1 VRASSAL
8 LHCPHDEHSLMA
20 TGTSHLFAQHVS
32 TLCTNVLTK
41 DALLENNALGQKQRS
56 EA

>member
-1 VRASSAL
+1 
-8 LHCPHDEHSLMA
+8 MA
-20 TGTSHLFAQHVS
+20 TGTSHLFAQQKS
-32 TLCTNVLTK
+32 AARSGVLTK